1 MSGLTE
7 TLKINPALRLL
18 VLPLTPSEYAS
29 LEQEI
34 LTVGN
39 QRPVQCWYQYLIS
52 DFERVEISQRNN
64 IPFEVNHTNFCTE
77 IEIVA
82 QICEREL
89 KNPLLP
95 SDMRRYLIGKL
106 YNAEKIIAAHRVAGT
121 DRYKEKRGRE
131 LSHAKTA
138 ADVRLVHIRER
149 LGSRYHLNPAT
160 VTRYAT
166 YADGIDIIFQHDVRM
181 ASQIL
186 NGTVKLPVDVVR
198 GYAISAS
205 ATEKSSL
212 SNDFSRSSASTL
224 TGPSVKD
231 MPAFD
236 PDAEINSLTLTI
248 PSWIQSLN
256 RTHSTE
262 KLSLITE
269 GGRTKL
275 KNELRHLIS
284 VASKLDSALEVKLK

>member
-1 MSGLTE
+1 MNS
-7 TLKINPALRLL
+7 
-18 VLPLTPSEYAS
+18 
-29 LEQEI
+29 
-34 LTVGN
+34 
-39 QRPVQCWYQYLIS
+39 
-52 DFERVEISQRNN
+52 
-64 IPFEVNHTNFCTE
+64 
-77 IEIVA
+77 
-82 QICEREL
+82 
-89 KNPLLP
+89 
-95 SDMRRYLIGKL
+95 
-106 YNAEKIIAAHRVAGT
+106 
-121 DRYKEKRGRE
+121 
-131 LSHAKTA
+131 
-138 ADVRLVHIRER
+138 
-149 LGSRYHLNPAT
+149 AT

-166 YADGIDIIFQHDVRM
+166 YADGIDIIFQHDVHM

-256 RTHSTE
+256 RTRSTE

>member
-18 VLPLTPSEYAS
+18 VLPLTPAEYES

-131 LSHAKTA
+131 LSHAKTT
-138 ADVRLVHIRER
+138 ADIRLVHIRER

-166 YADGIDIIFQHDVRM
+166 YADGIDIIFQHDSHM

-205 ATEKSSL
+205 TTEKSSL
-212 SNDFSRSSASTL
+212 SDDFSRSSSVP

-231 MPAFD
+231 MPVFD
-236 PDAEINSLTLTI
+236 PDAEINSLALTI
-248 PSWIQSLN
+248 PSWVQLLN
-256 RTHSTE
+256 RTRSTE

-269 GGRTKL
+269 EGRTNL
-275 KNELRHLIS
+275 KNKLRHLIS